1 VTGIGQQRHRAAH
14 QTGRDLN
21 HHETQI
27 QRDRKAKRATG
38 PRYGVAVIMVIVMV
52 VSVAAVVV
60 NPRTMVMRAAH
71 CCPFL
76 RGPLHNCRTA
86 ATIVHIQIDV

>member
-1 VTGIGQQRHRAAH
+1 
-14 QTGRDLN
+14 
-21 HHETQI
+21 
-27 QRDRKAKRATG
+27 
-38 PRYGVAVIMVIVMV
+38 VAVIMVIVMV

-71 CCPFL
+71 CCPLL